1 MLMDYIM
8 EFTGLLADD
17 FH

>member
-8 EFTGLLADD
+8 GFPGLLADD